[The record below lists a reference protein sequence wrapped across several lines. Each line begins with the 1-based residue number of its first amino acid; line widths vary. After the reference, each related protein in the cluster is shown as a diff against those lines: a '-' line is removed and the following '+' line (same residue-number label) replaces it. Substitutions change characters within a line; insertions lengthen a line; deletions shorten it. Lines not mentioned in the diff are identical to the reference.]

1 MPLSA
6 PALSS
11 AALAGRRLEI
21 CWGTYYVEGQKGRE
35 KMWCPCRVVRVADG
49 KADKGRHGQP
59 ESAQARKILP
69 AGSLLVEW

>member
-1 MPLSA
+1 
-6 PALSS
+6 
-11 AALAGRRLEI
+11 
-21 CWGTYYVEGQKGRE
+21 
-35 KMWCPCRVVRVADG
+35 MWCPCRVVRVADG